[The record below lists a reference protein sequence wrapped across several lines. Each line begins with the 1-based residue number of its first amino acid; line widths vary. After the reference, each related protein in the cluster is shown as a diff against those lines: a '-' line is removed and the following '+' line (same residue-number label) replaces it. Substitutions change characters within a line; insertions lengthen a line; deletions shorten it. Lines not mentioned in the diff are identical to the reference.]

1 MTTQLRTRLPR
12 SIALATVTLAL
23 AAPVASASTAI
34 GPVQHLSE
42 EEAQVLASRGQS
54 APAPEPR
61 PARTVAA
68 SDGFEWGTVGLGA
81 AASAALLLFGATG
94 VTVTR
99 RSPRAAR

>member
-1 MTTQLRTRLPR
+1 MTIQLPR

-23 AAPVASASTAI
+23 AAPVALASPTI
-34 GPVQHLSE
+34 GAVQHLSE

-54 APAPEPR
+54 APAPETR

-68 SDGFEWGTVGLGA
+68 SGGFEWGTAGLGA

-94 VTVTR
+94 VSVTR
-99 RSPRAAR
+99 RARPRVAR